1 MPRLRIQV
9 LAALLAGLM
18 VGTLPLDAQQTGE
31 ARSYTVKCGDTLW
44 GIAKQLLG
52 DPFLWPEL
60 YRLNTEAIADPHWI
74 YPGTTLKLPGGAG
87 TQPAAAAVAPG
98 AEPAAAPQAEPNT
111 SSGLR
116 RPNERPTIFD
126 PATRKKEVRTR
137 ESLILG
143 ARTTA
148 VRPGDFVASPFV
160 WSLDGPSDG
169 GRLEWTAET
178 QGIDL
183 TVAQRPIQQSE
194 EVFIRLPKGA
204 TARKNDRYLVYRPGL
219 VIEGQG
225 QVMIPTG
232 TVRVIGPVAGGR
244 ARVRLQQKF
253 EDVFIGQRIMVFD
266 TLISR
271 PGVFPAPVEFGAAA
285 HIVWIAGNPVIP
297 VPGHFL
303 VLSAGLK
310 DGLVAGD
317 QVTILR
323 DGGTDDH
330 GNVMPDEEVGVAQ
343 VTRVTP
349 WGASAV
355 LLRQNAPAIRVG
367 AKVRVTAKMP

>member
-18 VGTLPLDAQQTGE
+18 VGTLPLDAQQAGE
-31 ARSYTVKCGDTLW
+31 ARSYTVKRGDTLW
-44 GIAKQLLG
+44 GIAKELLG
-52 DPFLWPEL
+52 DPYLWPEL
-60 YRLNTEAIADPHWI
+60 YRLNADAIADPHWI
-74 YPGTTLKLPGGAG
+74 YPGATLKLPGWAG
-87 TQPAAAAVAPG
+87 KEPAAPG
-98 AEPAAAPQAEPNT
+98 AEPAAAPATESYT
-111 SSGLR
+111 SSGSR

-126 PATRKKEVRTR
+126 PATRKKVVRTR

-148 VRPGDFVASPFV
+148 VRPGDFVAAPFV
-160 WSLDGPSDG
+160 WSAGGPADG

-204 TARKNDRYLVYRPGL
+204 TAKKDDRYLVYRLGPVL
-219 VIEGQG
+219 DGQG

-232 TVRVIGPVAGGR
+232 TVRVIGPSTGGR
-244 ARVRLQQKF
+244 ARARLQQKF
-253 EDVFIGQRIMVFD
+253 EDVFIDQRVTVLD
-266 TLISR
+266 TLVSR
-271 PGVFPAPVEFGAAA
+271 PGVFPAPVEFGAVARVA
-285 HIVWIAGNPVIP
+285 WIAGNPIIP
-297 VPGHFL
+297 APGHFL

-310 DGLVAGD
+310 DGLVPGD
-317 QVTILR
+317 QVSIYR

-330 GNVMPDEEVGVAQ
+330 GNAMPDEEVGVAQ
-343 VTRVTP
+343 VTRVTR

-355 LLRQNAPAIRVG
+355 ILRQSAPAIDVG
-367 AKVRVTAKMP
+367 AKVRVTATMP